1 MGTAT
6 SWPMH
11 HLGELMVGGAG
22 GGGGEWVESK
32 EEVGGV
38 LGNAD
43 NDRDGWFCFC
53 SLQ

>member
-1 MGTAT
+1 MGIAT

-11 HLGELMVGGAG
+11 HLGELMVGG

-38 LGNAD
+38 SDGD
-43 NDRDGWFCFC
+43 DCEGDGWFCFC

>member
-1 MGTAT
+1 MGIAT
-6 SWPMH
+6 SWPTH

-22 GGGGEWVESK
+22 GGGEWVESE

-38 LGNAD
+38 SGNAD
-43 NDRDGWFCFC
+43 SDGDGWFCFC